1 MKNKGNLI
9 ISIIAVLISLVA
21 LIIGIIAFW
30 SSCKMEYDSGNA
42 IMSAFSII
50 VTILIGTVTVLIAWQ
65 VYNHYVAKDE
75 VRKMMEKET
84 EQLAKDTWN
93 ILDSIISSA
102 NLVSFPQGNH
112 KDFDAYMLGI
122 ETAKKCKSTSLR
134 EQAINDII
142 ERFHHLYV
150 DCKESEDMKI
160 IRGKRKEYEHLC
172 SDIDHKYI
180 EELRDYIQ
188 NAVEVEGE
196 SQMKELT
203 I

>member
-21 LIIGIIAFW
+21 LVISIIAFW

-75 VRKMMEKET
+75 VRKMVEEESLKMAEDIKLVIEST
-84 EQLAKDTWN
+84 EHSSHRLYFDFAVNED
-93 ILDSIISSA
+93 LDA
-102 NLVSFPQGNH
+102 F
-112 KDFDAYMLGI
+112 MRGI
-122 ETAKKCKSTSLR
+122 ETAKGCHIPYLRDYSIDYALELFHRRYLECKKRGVMRIT
-134 EQAINDII
+134 
-142 ERFHHLYV
+142 
-150 DCKESEDMKI
+150 K
-160 IRGKRKEYEHLC
+160 GKRKEYEYLC
-172 SDIDHKYI
+172 ADIDHKYI

-188 NAVEVEGE
+188 NAEEIEDE
-196 SQMKELT
+196 S
-203 I
+203 

>member
-30 SSCKMEYDSGNA
+30 SSCKIEYDSGNA

-75 VRKMMEKET
+75 VRKMVEKET
-84 EQLAKDTWN
+84 KQLAEDTWN

-102 NLVSFPQGNH
+102 NLVSFSQGNH
-112 KDFDAYMLGI
+112 KDFDAYMHGI
-122 ETAKKCKSTSLR
+122 AIAKKCKTTTLKD
-134 EQAINDII
+134 QAINDII

-150 DCKESEDMKI
+150 ECKDSEDMKI
-160 IRGKRKEYEHLC
+160 IKGKRKEYEHLC
-172 SDIDHKYI
+172 TGIDHKYI
-180 EELRDYIQ
+180 EELKDYIN
-188 NAVEVEGE
+188 NAVEVDDKDSE
-196 SQMKELT
+196 
-203 I
+203 

>member
-21 LIIGIIAFW
+21 LVIGIIAFW

-84 EQLAKDTWN
+84 KQLAEDTWN

-102 NLVSFPQGNH
+102 NLVSFSQGNH

-122 ETAKKCKSTSLR
+122 ETAKKCKTTSLKD
-134 EQAINDII
+134 QAINGII

-150 DCKESEDMKI
+150 ECKERGTMHIMK
-160 IRGKRKEYEHLC
+160 GKRKEYEHLC
-172 SDIDHKYI
+172 ADIDHKYI

-188 NAVEVEGE
+188 NAVEVEDE
-196 SQMKELT
+196 S
-203 I
+203 